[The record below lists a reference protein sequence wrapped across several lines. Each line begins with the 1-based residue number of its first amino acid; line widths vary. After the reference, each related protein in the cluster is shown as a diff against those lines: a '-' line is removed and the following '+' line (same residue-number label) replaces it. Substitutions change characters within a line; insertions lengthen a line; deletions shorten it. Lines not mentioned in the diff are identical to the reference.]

1 MKKIIIVIFTLI
13 LCISLAACDK
23 AQNNLP
29 ADGEVYTGYIS
40 LNGDTLNLDTFEII
54 TLEDKSRMQELDLE
68 ETDMPDGY
76 YFNALNEMKS
86 FVIDDNTE
94 YIFFDTSNLF
104 VDENAQ
110 DKEYNTTDK
119 EEFYQF
125 LYRGEE
131 VPMKVPFEVK
141 MKDGIAVTIKEIFV
155 N

>member
-13 LCISLAACDK
+13 LCISLAACDE